1 MTDITC
7 GSDSSRI
14 SLAKVQEG
22 EYWSDDYA
30 VAAEPLKP
38 AMQAAASSPQAVGD
52 GHVGMVRP
60 PVL

>member
-14 SLAKVQEG
+14 SLAQVYEV
-22 EYWSDDYA
+22 EYWSDDYG
-30 VAAEPLKP
+30 VAAERLKP
-38 AMQAAASSPQAVGD
+38 AMQAAASSPEAVGD
-52 GHVGMVRP
+52 GQVAAARS

>member
-14 SLAKVQEG
+14 SLAQVYEV
-22 EYWSDDYA
+22 EYWSDDYG
-30 VAAEPLKP
+30 VAAERLKP
-38 AMQAAASSPQAVGD
+38 AMQAAASSPQAVGH
-52 GHVGMVRP
+52 GHVGMARP